1 MEKTYAPQ
9 QVEDDIY
16 KSWLESGYFT
26 PENLP
31 NLGER
36 KETYTIVLPPP
47 NVTGTLHM
55 GHAVM
60 LAVEDALVRYARMR
74 GKRALWLPGTDH
86 AAIATQS
93 KVEKIIWEEEQKT
106 RHDLGREEFL
116 NRVDAFAQQS
126 HDTIVEQMKKM
137 GASVDWT
144 REAFTL
150 DDDRNL
156 AVCTAFKRMFDD
168 GLIYQGYR
176 VINWDPKG
184 QTTVSDDEVVYKP
197 GTAMF
202 YTFKYSKDF
211 PISIS
216 TTRPETKVGDMAV
229 AVHPSDDRYLQ
240 YVGETFEVEFA
251 GAKLLIKVVG
261 DEAVDP
267 AFGTGALGVTPAH
280 SVIDAGIA
288 KNHGLEM
295 KQVIGED
302 GKMMDAA
309 GSLVAGLTTLEARA
323 KIVEWLNAEGLMEE
337 EKEIEQ
343 NLSTAERSGGV
354 IEPLPKMQ
362 WFIDVNKEFNF
373 KQSQRNPI
381 EGLEDG
387 EKITLKK
394 AMQHVVKSD
403 QIKIYPDR
411 FKKTYFH
418 WIDNLRDWNISRQI
432 WYGHQVPVWYRTATA
447 SKATQSSEEI
457 ALSTSSS
464 RNVETYCGV
473 DAPEGDDW
481 KQDSDTLDTW
491 FSSGLWTFS
500 TLGWPNEQAED
511 FALYHPTQVLETGYD
526 ILFFWI
532 ARMILMSTYL
542 IGEVP
547 FRDVYLHGLVRD
559 DQGRKMSKSLGNIMN
574 PLDMIEKYG
583 ADATRMSLLVGGT
596 PGNDMKLSEDKV
608 EGLRNFTN
616 KLWNISRFVL
626 MTVEDV
632 EVVESVEL
640 KTMADRWIM
649 GRLAEVTDAVVQ
661 DFENYQLSM
670 AGERLVQFAR
680 SEFADWYLELA
691 KSQEGE
697 QTQKV
702 LLYVLQSILKL
713 LHPFMPFVTEQIWK
727 EFGAGMIMVADWPMP
742 QYLLAQDDRAQMEQ
756 LQAMITA
763 IRELRA
769 RLEIPY
775 TQELSVAFDAVLS
788 DELRAAI
795 ERLTKCSIDKKTDAH
810 TTPLVV
816 PSATLYVSLDAS
828 LLVAAKEK
836 LSQKREKAT
845 GYVKSLEARLANAE
859 YVKNAPEAVVAST
872 QADLASAKESLQAI
886 EKELEQLNAQ

>member
-1 MEKTYAPQ
+1 MEKAYAPQ

-31 NLGER
+31 NLSER
-36 KETYTIVLPPP
+36 KESYTIVLPPP

-60 LAVEDALVRYARMR
+60 LAVEDALVRFARMR

-93 KVEKIIWEEEQKT
+93 KVEKIIWEEEKKT

-116 NRVDAFAQQS
+116 GRVDAFAQQS
-126 HDTIVEQMKKM
+126 HDTIVNQMKKM

-197 GTAMF
+197 GKAAF
-202 YTFKYSKDF
+202 YTFKYGKDF
-211 PISIS
+211 PISIA
-216 TTRPETKVGDMAV
+216 TTRPETKVGDTAV
-229 AVHPSDDRYLQ
+229 AVHPEGKHKDYIGQ
-240 YVGETFEVEFA
+240 TFQVEFA
-251 GAKLLIKVVG
+251 GAQLSLTVVG
-261 DEAVDP
+261 DTAVDP
-267 AFGTGALGVTPAH
+267 EFGTGALGVTPAH
-280 SVIDAGIA
+280 SVIDSEIA
-288 KNHGLEM
+288 KNHDLEM

-302 GKMMDAA
+302 GRMMDTA

-323 KIVEWLNAEGLMEE
+323 KVVEWLKSQDLLESEE
-337 EKEIEQ
+337 EIEQ

-387 EKITLKK
+387 EAITLKR

-432 WYGHQVPVWYRTATA
+432 WYGHQVPVWYRNSAEDGA
-447 SKATQSSEEI
+447 RSSEKE
-457 ALSTSSS
+457 L
-464 RNVETYCGV
+464 YCGV
-473 DAPEGDDW
+473 EAPEGEGW

-500 TLGWPNEQAED
+500 TLGWPDEQAED
-511 FALYHPTQVLETGYD
+511 FQIYHPTQVLETGYD

-596 PGNDMKLSEDKV
+596 PGNDMKLSEEKV

-626 MTVEDV
+626 MTVEHV
-632 EVVESVEL
+632 EVVEHVEL
-640 KTMADRWIM
+640 KTVADRWIV
-649 GRLAEVTDAVVQ
+649 GRLAEVTDAVVK
-661 DFENYQLSM
+661 DFEHYQLSM

-680 SEFADWYLELA
+680 SEFADWYLEMA

-727 EFGAGMIMVADWPMP
+727 EFDAGMIMVADWPMP
-742 QYLLAQDDRAQMEQ
+742 QYLLAQDDRDQMEQ
-756 LQAMITA
+756 LQEMITA
-763 IRELRA
+763 IRELRS

-775 TQELSVAFDAVLS
+775 TQPLSIAS
-788 DELRAAI
+788 DVTLTDESTAAI
-795 ERLTKCSIDKKTDAH
+795 ERLTKCMIDTKTDEH
-810 TTPLVV
+810 TTPLVIG
-816 PSATLYVSLDAS
+816 SATLYVALDAS
-828 LLVAAKEK
+828 LLIAAKDK
-836 LSQKREKAT
+836 LEQKRSKAE
-845 GYVKSLEARLANAE
+845 GYVKSLEARLANTD
-859 YVKNAPEAVVAST
+859 YVQNAPEAVVAST
-872 QADLASAKESLQAI
+872 KAELASAQEALTVI
-886 EKELEQLNAQ
+886 EKELEQLN